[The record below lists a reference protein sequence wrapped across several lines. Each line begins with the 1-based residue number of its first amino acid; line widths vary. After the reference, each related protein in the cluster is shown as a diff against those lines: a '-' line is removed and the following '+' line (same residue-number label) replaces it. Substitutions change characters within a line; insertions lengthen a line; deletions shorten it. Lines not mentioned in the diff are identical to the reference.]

1 MVSFS
6 QPNGLAFRP
15 RLRRLQEVQGEIFR
29 QLQLLLPD
37 QIAYHDHLVSRVAG
51 SPLLLLEVLER
62 HKYTTFFRL
71 TYQFSGNSGTRF
83 SPDAHIRHYQDARL
97 AEATSF
103 NPDQGCTRTADPAYP
118 PRQLL
123 QLAWRQNRA
132 LDRWLDY
139 LLSQGHSLATMSPVA
154 LNGRAKVLKTADSQV
169 EKYV

>member
-1 MVSFS
+1 MVSFV
-6 QPNGLAFRP
+6 QPNGLRAAP
-15 RLRRLQEVQGEIFR
+15 KLSHLQDVQAEIYR

-37 QIAYHDHLVSRVAG
+37 NIAYYDHLVSRVAG
-51 SPLLLLEVLER
+51 SPLLYLEVLER

-71 TYQFSGNSGTRF
+71 TYQFPKRFKTRF
-83 SPDAHIRHYQDARL
+83 SPEAHIRHYEDARL

-103 NPDQGCTRTADPAYP
+103 SKDQGCARTADPAYP

-139 LLSQGHSLATMSPVA
+139 LLRQGHSLETMRPASVNGYESTTGSPEIA
-154 LNGRAKVLKTADSQV
+154 G
-169 EKYV
+169 

>member
-6 QPNGLAFRP
+6 QPNGLATRP
-15 RLRRLQEVQGEIFR
+15 RLRRLQEVQAEIFR

-37 QIAYHDHLVSRVAG
+37 QIAYHDRLESRVAG
-51 SPLLLLEVLER
+51 SPLLRLEVLER
-62 HKYTTFFRL
+62 HKYTMFFRL
-71 TYQFSGNSGTRF
+71 TYLFPEKSRTKY

-97 AEATSF
+97 SEATSF
-103 NPDQGCTRTADPAYP
+103 NQDQGCTRTADPGYP

-139 LLSQGHSLATMSPVA
+139 LLRQGHSLETMSPVA
-154 LNGRAKVLKTADSQV
+154 LNGHAKTLKTTDSRLERQV
-169 EKYV
+169 